1 MTGKLVLSNFNGG
14 IKCMVLDSNEKMVKE
29 LFTTGPIGDLK
40 DFIRE
45 DWTFQNDLDD
55 AFESGIDIYSQE

>member
-1 MTGKLVLSNFNGG
+1 MTGKIVLSNFNGG

-55 AFESGIDIYSQE
+55 AS